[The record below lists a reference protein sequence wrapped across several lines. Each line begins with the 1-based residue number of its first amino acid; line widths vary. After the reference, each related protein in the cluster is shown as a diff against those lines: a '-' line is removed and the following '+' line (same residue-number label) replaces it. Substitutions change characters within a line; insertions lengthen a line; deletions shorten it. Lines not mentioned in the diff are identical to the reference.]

1 MFLGANAVSLDTK
14 GRIAMPARY
23 RDRLQESSSGQL
35 VVTLH
40 WADPCLVLFPA
51 PEFERVRAELSAL
64 PSGNPV
70 SRAIQRRVIGT
81 ANECELDSAG
91 RVLLPGLHRE
101 LAGLDSKV
109 MLVGQSNKFELWN
122 ETRWRE
128 QLASD
133 MDTIQGAGLTA
144 GDFADCL
151 KTLSF

>member
-1 MFLGANAVSLDTK
+1 MFLGANAVSLDAK
-14 GRIAMPARY
+14 GRMAMPSRY
-23 RDRLQESSSGQL
+23 RDRLQETCSGQL
-35 VVTLH
+35 IVALH

-51 PEFERVRAELSAL
+51 LEFDKVRAQLEAL

-101 LAGLDSKV
+101 LAALDSRV
-109 MLVGQSNKFELWN
+109 MLVGQTNKFEIWN
-122 ETRWRE
+122 EARWKE
-128 QLASD
+128 QLAAD
-133 MDTIQGAGLTA
+133 QATIQGAGLAA

-151 KTLSF
+151 KTLNF

>member
-1 MFLGANAVSLDTK
+1 MFLGANAVSLDSK
-14 GRIAMPARY
+14 GRIAMPSRY
-23 RDRLQESSSGQL
+23 RDRLQESAAGQL
-35 VVTLH
+35 VITLH
-40 WADPCLVLFPA
+40 WADPCLVLFPFN
-51 PEFERVRAELSAL
+51 EFERVRVQLEAL

-91 RVLLPGLHRE
+91 RVLLPALHRE
-101 LAGLDSKV
+101 LAGLDSRV

-122 ETRWRE
+122 ETRWKE
-128 QLASD
+128 QLAAD
-133 MDTIQGAGLTA
+133 QATIQGAGLTA